1 MEGGG
6 RTPGNKRKS
15 NREELQV
22 DQVRKE
28 YAVTWQAVAEVVEA
42 CNGALE
48 ELEKCQVELVELEAK
63 AIDLEEQTIV
73 IKLQTEVNETFN
85 NIAQKQKYWQQEMV
99 LHKKVVEIQ
108 IKQNQADETNTA
120 QAAKEVLQG
129 TQRLL
134 EEIPTTQYE

>member
-48 ELEKCQVELVELEAK
+48 ELEKCQVELVELEK
-63 AIDLEEQTIV
+63 TTI
-73 IKLQTEVNETFN
+73 EFN
-85 NIAQKQKYWQQEMV
+85 NQDYVKNVQNEVRQILINTVQTRDRWS
-99 LHKKVVEIQ
+99 KVTLQ
-108 IKQNQADETNTA
+108 
-120 QAAKEVLQG
+120 AKEG
-129 TQRLL
+129 
-134 EEIPTTQYE
+134 EEDQQKPQ